1 MMQELQERIQTFL
14 ACREF
19 AVVGASKNRVKFGNQ
34 VLRHYINH
42 GKTARPIH
50 PSEKEIEGLTC
61 YPSLAGAPRSID
73 AVSII
78 TPPAVTEI
86 VVREALRL
94 GIQNIWM
101 QPGAES
107 ELAIQLAIESGANCI
122 AGGACVLIELR

>member
-1 MMQELQERIQTFL
+1 
-14 ACREF
+14 
-19 AVVGASKNRVKFGNQ
+19 VGASKNRVKFGNQ

>member
-1 MMQELQERIQTFL
+1 MKTLKERIQTFL
-14 ACREF
+14 NCQEF
-19 AVVGASKNRVKFGNQ
+19 AVVGASNNRVKFGNQ

-42 GKTARPIH
+42 SKIAHPIH
-50 PSEKEIEGLTC
+50 PFEKEIEGLMC
-61 YPSLAGAPRSID
+61 YSSLAEAPQSIE

-78 TPPAVTEI
+78 TPPAVTET

-107 ELAIQLAIESGANCI
+107 ELAIQLLEKSEANCI
-122 AGGACVLIELR
+122 ACGACVLLELR